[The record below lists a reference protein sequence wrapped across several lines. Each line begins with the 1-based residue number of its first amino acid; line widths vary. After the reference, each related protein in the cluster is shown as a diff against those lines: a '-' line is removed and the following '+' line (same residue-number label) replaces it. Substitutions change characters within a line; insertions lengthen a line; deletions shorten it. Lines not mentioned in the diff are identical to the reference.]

1 MDNLN
6 KNSTY
11 LHIESPSKID
21 VPGGKIIE
29 EFIGRINTG
38 DSKVSVAHMIAPPMW
53 SEEPQTP
60 EFDEITIMITGK
72 MHIKMDA
79 GSVTLN
85 AGEVFLSKKGVKVQY
100 SNPFED
106 KNEYWAV
113 CIPAFSVDMAGR

>member
-1 MDNLN
+1 MDKLN

-11 LHIESPSKID
+11 LHIESPSKVD

-29 EFIGRINTG
+29 EFIGR
-38 DSKVSVAHMIAPPMW
+38 
-53 SEEPQTP
+53 
-60 EFDEITIMITGK
+60 TGK